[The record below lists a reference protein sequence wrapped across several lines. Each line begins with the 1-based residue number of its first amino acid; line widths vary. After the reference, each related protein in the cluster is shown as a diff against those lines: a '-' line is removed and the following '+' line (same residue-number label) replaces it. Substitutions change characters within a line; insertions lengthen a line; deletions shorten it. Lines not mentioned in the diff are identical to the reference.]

1 MLFFYMVDVA
11 AIYDA
16 NDKKKPAWVLVV
28 AAVVIGL
35 IEVFK

>member
-1 MLFFYMVDVA
+1 MLFFYMMGIAV
-11 AIYDA
+11 IYDA
-16 NDKKKPAWVLVV
+16 NDKKKPALVWVV